1 MLCIKRPQMNWY
13 IKHFD
18 SNKKFLNFLVNN
30 KELLKKYN
38 AIWNKISNLLKKSF
52 IVSQCTMINTLKL
65 K

>member
-1 MLCIKRPQMNWY
+1 MNWY

-30 KELLKKYN
+30 KELLKKCN
-38 AIWNKISNLLKKSF
+38 AIWDKISNLLKKSF

>member
-1 MLCIKRPQMNWY
+1 MNWY

-38 AIWNKISNLLKKSF
+38 AIWDKISNLLKKSF